1 MKSIYSII
9 ERLESISSRNEKMEI
24 LRNEVDNELLKQ
36 VFFAALNP
44 HINYFIKKIPEKLP
58 KAPKTLQS
66 LEWALAELNA
76 LTARTVTGH
85 AGIDH
90 LARVLSSLN
99 EDDADIIERVIKKD
113 MDCGVDVSTVN
124 KIWKNLIPD
133 YPVMLAS
140 QFDEKLAKK
149 WKFPSVVQNK
159 FDGLRVNVIVR
170 GDKVEFR
177 TRNGKLIVL
186 LGEMEEEFVK
196 LSSGLDMV
204 YDGELLVSNGRNGVL
219 PRKEGNGILNKAQKG
234 TISVD
239 EAERVIV
246 KLWDAIPYPHFV
258 AGFSDL
264 EYKNRMVF
272 LMPISTLKIK
282 TNRIAVAD
290 THVVFDMDDVQKHYQ
305 AALAAGEEGII
316 LKDMDAPWENKRSK
330 HLMKFKAELECDLK
344 CVEWVEGTGKYEGM
358 LGALVLESA
367 DKKVN
372 VSVGSGF
379 NDKQRKNLR
388 KKDCVGKIVAVKY
401 NALIENVKGAK
412 SLFLPIFI
420 ELREDKSKADSLK
433 DIK

>member
-1 MKSIYSII
+1 MSIYRII
-9 ERLESISSRNEKMEI
+9 ERLESISSRNEKMDI
-24 LRNEVDNELLKQ
+24 LRNEVNNELLKQ
-36 VFFAALNP
+36 VFFLALNP

-66 LEWALAELNA
+66 LEWSLAESNA
-76 LTARTVTGH
+76 LTLRTVTGH

-90 LARVLSSLN
+90 LARVLSSVN
-99 EDDADIIERVIKKD
+99 EDDADIIERAIKKD

-133 YPVMLAS
+133 YPVMLAT
-140 QFDEKLAKK
+140 QFDQKLADK

-170 GDKVEFR
+170 GEKVEFR
-177 TRNGKLIVL
+177 TRNGKLINL
-186 LGEMEEEFVK
+186 LGEMDAEFIK
-196 LSSGLDMV
+196 LSNDLPMV
-204 YDGELLVSNGRNGVL
+204 YDGELLVSDGRNGVL

-234 TISVD
+234 TITQED
-239 EAERVIV
+239 AERVIV
-246 KLWDAIPYPHFV
+246 KFWDAIPYPHFV
-258 AGFSDL
+258 TGYSDL

-272 LMPISTLKIK
+272 LFPIAKLK
-282 TNRIAVAD
+282 TNRIAVAE
-290 THVVFDMDDVQKHYQ
+290 THVVENMEDVQKHYQ

-330 HLMKFKAELECDLK
+330 SLMKFKAELECDLK

-379 NDKQRKNLR
+379 NDKQRKTLK
-388 KKDCVGKIVAVKY
+388 KKDCVGKVVAVKY

-420 ELREDKSKADSLK
+420 ELREDKTKADSLK

>member
-24 LRNEVDNELLKQ
+24 LRSEKDNDLLSA

-66 LEWALAELNA
+66 LGWALAELNA
-76 LTARTVTGH
+76 LTLRTVTGH

-99 EDDADIIERVIKKD
+99 EDDADIVERVIKKD

-124 KIWKNLIPD
+124 KVWKNLIPD
-133 YPVMLAS
+133 YPVMLAT

-186 LGEMEEEFVK
+186 LGEMEDDFIK
-196 LSSGLDMV
+196 LSQNLDMV
-204 YDGELLVSNGRNGVL
+204 YDGELLVSDGRNGVL
-219 PRKEGNGILNKAQKG
+219 SRKEGNGILNKAQKG

-246 KLWDAIPYPHFV
+246 KLWDAIPYPHFI

-264 EYKNRMVF
+264 EYKNRLVF
-272 LMPISTLKIK
+272 LFPIAKLK
-282 TNRIAVAD
+282 TNRIAVAE
-290 THVVFDMDDVQKHYQ
+290 THVVEDMEDVQKHYQ

-316 LKDMDAPWENKRSK
+316 LKDMNAHWENKRSK
-330 HLMKFKAELECDLK
+330 SLMKFKNESECDLL
-344 CVEWVEGTGKYEGM
+344 CVDWVEGTGKYEGM
-358 LGALVLESA
+358 LGALVLQSS

-379 NDKQRKNLR
+379 TDKDRKSIRR
-388 KKDCVGKIVAVKY
+388 KDVVGKIVAVKY
-401 NALIENVKGAK
+401 NALIQNKKGEY
-412 SLFLPIFI
+412 SLFLPIVSEI
-420 ELREDKSKADSLK
+420 REDKKKADSLK

>member
-1 MKSIYSII
+1 
-9 ERLESISSRNEKMEI
+9 
-24 LRNEVDNELLKQ
+24 
-36 VFFAALNP
+36 
-44 HINYFIKKIPEKLP
+44 
-58 KAPKTLQS
+58 
-66 LEWALAELNA
+66 
-76 LTARTVTGH
+76 
-85 AGIDH
+85 
-90 LARVLSSLN
+90 
-99 EDDADIIERVIKKD
+99 
-113 MDCGVDVSTVN
+113 
-124 KIWKNLIPD
+124 
-133 YPVMLAS
+133 
-140 QFDEKLAKK
+140 
-149 WKFPSVVQNK
+149 VVQNK

-170 GDKVEFR
+170 GEKVEFR
-177 TRNGKLIVL
+177 TRNGKLINL
-186 LGEMEEEFVK
+186 LGEMEEDFIK
-196 LSSGLDMV
+196 LSQNLDMV
-204 YDGELLVSNGRNGVL
+204 YDGELLVSDGRNGVL

-239 EAERVIV
+239 DAERVVV

-272 LMPISTLKIK
+272 LLPVSTLKIK

-305 AALAAGEEGII
+305 AALAAGEEGVI

-330 HLMKFKAELECDLK
+330 SLMKFKNESECDLL
-344 CVEWVEGTGKYEGM
+344 CVDWVEGTGKYEGM
-358 LGALVLESA
+358 LGALLLESA

-379 NDKQRKNLR
+379 NDKQRRTLK

-401 NALIENVKGAK
+401 NAKISSFNGKLAGKNAQKTTW